1 MAEAAGLAATAALP
15 STHGRFSASREAVA
29 RRAGHATIVG
39 LVAIGVVA
47 LAALM
52 VPLAVAFAGN
62 VFSSTPTEAAQM
74 QGPPSNLRAAASAP
88 SGWADSYA
96 AAVPSASDRGA
107 ALIAGAQQQQTI
119 DTLLNIYKWA
129 ETEKAY
135 QAQQAANAA
144 RSAAVPPRGTS
155 ATLGRASGYA
165 PGTRLYARITMYGC
179 VGSGGGFCGG
189 MASGITVFEGAAACS
204 SDMPF
209 GTKFTIEGSDGAD
222 VRVPRPGPP
231 RLALGGRLLLQHGGR
246 VRLGGVPGRDA
257 RQHHYREL
265 TEGNNGRR
273 QGRVRDP
280 PLPFVRVRT
289 GTALRLEGS
298 RLLRAAWASRLRRDS
313 ALRSE

>member
-1 MAEAAGLAATAALP
+1 MAEAAGSAATAALP
-15 STHGRFSASREAVA
+15 STRGRFTASREAVG

-39 LVAIGVVA
+39 LVAIAVVA
-47 LAALM
+47 LAALT
-52 VPLAVAFAGN
+52 VPLAVAVAGS
-62 VFSSTPTEAAQM
+62 VFGSTPTEAAQTFS
-74 QGPPSNLRAAASAP
+74 PPAELRAAASAP

-135 QAQQAANAA
+135 QAEQARLAA
-144 RSAAVPPRGTS
+144 APPRGTS

-165 PGTRLYARITMYGC
+165 PGTHLYARITMYGC

-209 GTKFTIEGSDGAD
+209 GTKFTIEGDPTGRTYECLDRGHLSSPWVDVFFYNTADGFAWA
-222 VRVPRPGPP
+222 GF
-231 RLALGGRLLLQHGGR
+231 LGGTHANITI
-246 VRLGGVPGRDA
+246 V
-257 RQHHYREL
+257 
-265 TEGNNGRR
+265 N
-273 QGRVRDP
+273 
-280 PLPFVRVRT
+280 
-289 GTALRLEGS
+289 
-298 RLLRAAWASRLRRDS
+298 
-313 ALRSE
+313 